1 MRRSHSAPKSERK
14 SNTMNEEGN
23 DRPTGD
29 LFNYDPNDPRRQG
42 DQLMIDAAQMQ
53 LLAVPKDFFLNVKV
67 HNP

>member
-1 MRRSHSAPKSERK
+1 
-14 SNTMNEEGN
+14 MNEEGN

-53 LLAVPKDFFLNVKV
+53 LLAQQRNSLA
-67 HNP
+67 HI